1 MLDDDELDDGTPF
14 LVMELLEGAPLEA
27 FLQDD
32 KTLTL
37 AQVLFAA
44 DQVLDVKGLDCPQ
57 PILRTK
63 LALARMQPGEVI
75 HVLAT
80 DPHSTLD
87 FKAYCARTGHE
98 LVHLE
103 SGDGLFQFYVRRAG

>member
-1 MLDDDELDDGTPF
+1 MSDTPT
-14 LVMELLEGAPLEA
+14 
-27 FLQDD
+27 
-32 KTLTL
+32 TLPP
-37 AQVLFAA
+37 A

-63 LALARMQPGEVI
+63 LALARMHPGEVI

-98 LVHLE
+98 LVHFE
-103 SGDGLFQFYVRRAG
+103 SGDGLFQFFVRRA